1 MMVAHQP
8 IHALSRWVT
17 PQVKRVISAL
27 ASCEAC
33 GGIAFGR
40 LCADCRDH
48 SHQHVE
54 DDPYDIIGG
63 EGGGLA

>member
-1 MMVAHQP
+1 MMGAWQP
-8 IHALSRWVT
+8 IHTMSRW

-54 DDPYDIIGG
+54 GDPYDIVGG

>member
-1 MMVAHQP
+1 MMVARP
-8 IHALSRWVT
+8 IQNLSRWVT
-17 PQVKRVISAL
+17 PQVKRVVSAL
-27 ASCEAC
+27 AKCEAC

-40 LCADCRDH
+40 LCPDCREH

-54 DDPYDIIGG
+54 GDPYDVVGG